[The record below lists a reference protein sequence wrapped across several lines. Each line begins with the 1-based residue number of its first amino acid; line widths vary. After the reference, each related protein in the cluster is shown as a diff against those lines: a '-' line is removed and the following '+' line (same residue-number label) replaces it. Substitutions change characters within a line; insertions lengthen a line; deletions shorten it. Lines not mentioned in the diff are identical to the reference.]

1 MKNTINL
8 AKIYFKEMLTNSFS
22 RSSKRSGAKN
32 ALTFALLFIFIAVC
46 LGYMIY
52 NFAVLQVSVSGSA
65 NGIIVLGLLIATIM
79 VIMMTA
85 FDTQGYF
92 YQSKDYELLQSLPI
106 KTTSIITAKYISS
119 YIMSFIYNSMIAIP
133 TFVIYFCFEQISA
146 LSIIFAIIGLIL
158 LPAFTQLI
166 GSLLAWIVNI
176 ISSKMK
182 NKNIIRSVISIL
194 FLILVYVFIYSADT
208 TAFVDAFIGQVP
220 IAIKIVLPQIYF
232 LHNAI
237 TSSSILWMLAFV
249 LTSLAFTSISI
260 LVVSIS
266 YKKINSEL
274 NTNIKSKKK
283 GKIYYKKSKPIS
295 TLIKKEAKTFFSSPI
310 YLINGIIGPVLVIIM
325 AVVLANGMNGL
336 AGESLNIFAVISM
349 TLFTLVLGIVP
360 TTAVSISIEGSK
372 FYSLKSFPIRYESI
386 IFSKIGFNFI
396 LSFPF
401 LLIAQIIL
409 WVVNPFEIGICIL
422 LFFYY
427 IISLILYASF
437 GMLMNLKMPRLK
449 WSSETQAVKQGG
461 SMITTMIVNM
471 IVSFLPLIMYFILMS
486 YIKSI
491 VLYMCIM
498 FVINFALLIVVL
510 TLLFTLGK
518 KLYNKIQ

>member
-1 MKNTINL
+1 
-8 AKIYFKEMLTNSFS
+8 
-22 RSSKRSGAKN
+22 
-32 ALTFALLFIFIAVC
+32 
-46 LGYMIY
+46 
-52 NFAVLQVSVSGSA
+52 
-65 NGIIVLGLLIATIM
+65 
-79 VIMMTA
+79 
-85 FDTQGYF
+85 
-92 YQSKDYELLQSLPI
+92 
-106 KTTSIITAKYISS
+106 
-119 YIMSFIYNSMIAIP
+119 
-133 TFVIYFCFEQISA
+133 
-146 LSIIFAIIGLIL
+146 
-158 LPAFTQLI
+158 
-166 GSLLAWIVNI
+166 
-176 ISSKMK
+176 
-182 NKNIIRSVISIL
+182 
-194 FLILVYVFIYSADT
+194 
-208 TAFVDAFIGQVP
+208 
-220 IAIKIVLPQIYF
+220 
-232 LHNAI
+232 
-237 TSSSILWMLAFV
+237 MLAFV
-249 LTSLAFTSISI
+249 LTSWAFTSISI

-266 YKKINSEL
+266 YKKINSDL

-295 TLIKKEAKTFFSSPI
+295 TLIKKETKTFFSSPI
-310 YLINGIIGPVLVIIM
+310 YLFNGIIGPVLVIIM

-427 IISLILYASF
+427 IISLILYSSF

-491 VLYMCIM
+491 FLYMCIM